1 MKTAHRRFS
10 IRRPGG
16 VTLTEILVVLAIII
30 ILLSL
35 LAPSVVKAFK
45 AAQRLVGILLVA
57 ENDSLARST
66 TA

>member
-1 MKTAHRRFS
+1 MKKAHRRFR

-30 ILLSL
+30 ILLAL

-45 AAQRLVGILLVA
+45 AAQRLTGIVLVV
-57 ENDSLARST
+57 ET
-66 TA
+66 VP